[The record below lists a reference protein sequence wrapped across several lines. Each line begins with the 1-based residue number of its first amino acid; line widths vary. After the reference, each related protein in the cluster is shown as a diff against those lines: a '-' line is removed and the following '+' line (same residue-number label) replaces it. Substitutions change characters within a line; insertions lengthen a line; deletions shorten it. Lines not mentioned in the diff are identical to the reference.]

1 MAKKNRTPTNKGT
14 AIQYLMAQGKSNA
27 EISKL
32 LGIPKTTVSYY
43 RKRTVEL
50 EAKRKSKLSQNYI
63 NEIIR
68 MASNK
73 PTSQMSGGIIANKIN
88 EKLKKIIF

>member
-1 MAKKNRTPTNKGT
+1 
-14 AIQYLMAQGKSNA
+14 MAQGKSNV

-32 LGIPKTTVSYY
+32 LGIPKATFSYY
-43 RKRTVEL
+43 RKRPVEL
-50 EAKRKSKLSQNYI
+50 EAKRKSKLPQNYI

-73 PTSQMSGGIIANKIN
+73 STSQMSGGIIANKIN
-88 EKLKKIIF
+88 EKLKK